1 MKKNFYKSISE
12 TDYLSDEQLNSIEM
26 GGCSQSCKQGC
37 SGSNFDGQQSYMH
50 QAESVES
57 VEAGELQCVQ

>member
-26 GGCSQSCKQGC
+26 GGCPQSCKQGC
-37 SGSNFDGQQSYMH
+37 SGSNFDGQQPYMR
-50 QAESVES
+50 QAESVEDR
-57 VEAGELQCVQ
+57 ELQRVQ